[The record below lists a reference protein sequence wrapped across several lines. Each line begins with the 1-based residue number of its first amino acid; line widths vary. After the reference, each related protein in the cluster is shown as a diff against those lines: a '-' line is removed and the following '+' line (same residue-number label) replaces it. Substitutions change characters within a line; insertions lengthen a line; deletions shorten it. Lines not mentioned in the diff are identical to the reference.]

1 MDWFTQRKSA
11 SSFLVV
17 YCPGDNLALG
27 FILGIVSP
35 IILNVFELERHDRI
49 QSAFCWMDSRRN
61 FACVAIFSG
70 VNLSPFKLS
79 VSARK
84 PRRNSER
91 NNFIGLWYV

>member
-11 SSFLVV
+11 SSFLAV

-35 IILNVFELERHDRI
+35 IILNVFELERHGRI
-49 QSAFCWMDSRRN
+49 HTAPWMDSRRN

-70 VNLSPFKLS
+70 VNLSPLKLS
-79 VSARK
+79 VSARTL
-84 PRRNSER
+84 NSETPAGNTIR
-91 NNFIGLWYV
+91 